1 MILHVIYQLYE
12 VSIGN
17 NKLTIDY
24 NIFHYTFTITMKKV
38 EILQKKNMQGRW
50 RQLRQ
55 IAPELII
62 LNVLFE
68 FHWKI
73 RKGLL
78 RQGRQRV
85 RRAQYR
91 RALAIGER
99 GPCGTDRRERAAGG
113 SIFPPGGEPPVQ
125 PGRPRILCLNYLF
138 PSTSEPSPQLRERYI
153 F

>member
-73 RKGLL
+73 RKGFL

-99 GPCGTDRRERAAGG
+99 GPCGTDRRVARRRTAGAAGAPKN
-113 SIFPPGGEPPVQ
+113 FMFK
-125 PGRPRILCLNYLF
+125 LF
-138 PSTSEPSPQLRERYI
+138 VPFNL
-153 F
+153 